1 MLLASLA
8 VLNETFSMIFKDC
21 DTMFKMDFGQNV
33 DFCNSVNY
41 TNNNGIDAGKIRQS

>member
-1 MLLASLA
+1 MYLASLA
-8 VLNETFSMIFKDC
+8 MLNETFSMIF
-21 DTMFKMDFGQNV
+21 TMFKIDFGQNV